1 MPVKIFFCY
10 ARKDRIFRDSLERH
24 LEPWRRSGQIIT
36 WHDREILP
44 GTKWKSEIDI
54 HLQTSDIIL
63 LLVSPNFM
71 ASDYCYGVEMRQALE
86 KHKAREAHIIP
97 IILHPVH
104 WQETPL
110 SDLQALPTDAKPVS
124 TWPNHDEAYLDIAT
138 GIDKVVKT
146 LLTNTH
152 PDREL
157 DSTQFHFSPAEVTK
171 QAQVDND
178 KKLNRRRKKQILV
191 VDDEPSAQRILH
203 RDLMLS
209 GYDVLLAD
217 NGRQALELLR
227 LHRPDLILLDLRMP
241 GDLDGF
247 DVCMRVRETSR
258 VPIIVVSAVSKERL
272 KVLALDLGADDYL
285 TKPFSKDELQARV
298 RVCLRRAT
306 AMEIT
311 VPFEPDILSSG
322 DGYLRMDVAQGQVYA
337 GAQEIPLTPT
347 EFELLRQLM
356 LYSGKVLTYRALLH
370 AVWGPEYGEGMDY
383 LRVYIRQ
390 LRKKVEEDPSKPRYI
405 VTEPGIGY
413 VFFPL
418 RDEISS
424 C

>member
-1 MPVKIFFCY
+1 MPIKIFFCY
-10 ARKDRIFRDSLERH
+10 ARKDRVFRDSLERH

-44 GTKWKSEIDI
+44 GTKWKREIDV

-86 KHKAREAHIIP
+86 RHKAGEAHVIP

-124 TWPNHDEAYLDIAT
+124 TWPNHDEAYLDIAA
-138 GIDKVVKT
+138 GIAKVVKT
-146 LLTNTH
+146 LLTKTH
-152 PDREL
+152 L
-157 DSTQFHFSPAEVTK
+157 DGERDGTQSHCSPTEVIKHT
-171 QAQVDND
+171 QVDTG
-178 KKLNRRRKKQILV
+178 KKLSGRQEKQILV
-191 VDDEPSAQRILH
+191 VDDEPSVQSILR

-217 NGRQALELLR
+217 SGKQALELLH
-227 LHRPDLILLDLRMP
+227 LHQPDLVLLDMLMP
-241 GDLDGF
+241 GDLNGL
-247 DVCMRVRETSR
+247 DVCMKIRETSR
-258 VPIIVVSAVSKERL
+258 VPIIVVSAVNNVRQ
-272 KVLALDLGADDYL
+272 KVRALELGADDYL
-285 TKPFSKDELQARV
+285 TKPFSRDELQARI
-298 RVCLRRAT
+298 RVCLRRTT
-306 AMEIT
+306 AMEIA
-311 VPFEPDILSSG
+311 VAREPEMLSSG
-322 DGYLRMDVAQGQVYA
+322 DGYLCMDVEQRQVYA
-337 GAQEIPLTPT
+337 GAQKVRLTPT

-356 LYSGKVLTYRALLH
+356 LSVGKVLTFRALLR
-370 AVWGPEYGEGMDY
+370 AVWGPEYGEEADY

-390 LRKKVEEDPSKPRYI
+390 LRRKIEEDPSKPRYI

-413 VFFPL
+413 MFSPSL
-418 RDEISS
+418 KHDK
-424 C
+424 